1 MDWKKKKNIY
11 SIFLPVLF
19 ETKIIN
25 ELFILFGKEKI
36 HTESKNKMI
45 MELDKVSITGFN
57 LTEKS
62 IYVYK
67 NHLVF

>member
-1 MDWKKKKNIY
+1 LEKQKYLFNIFA
-11 SIFLPVLF
+11 S
-19 ETKIIN
+19 
-25 ELFILFGKEKI
+25 FILKHKSLMNYSYFLAKKKI

>member
-1 MDWKKKKNIY
+1 MNYSYFLAKK
-11 SIFLPVLF
+11 
-19 ETKIIN
+19 
-25 ELFILFGKEKI
+25 KI

-45 MELDKVSITGFN
+45 MELENVSITEFN

-67 NHLVF
+67 NAK